1 MEPLASVADL
11 EARLGRTFEGAEV
24 PRAVALLDD
33 ASALAR
39 DVAGTTWID
48 PGTGALLPVPGSV
61 RWAVLRAAERAVRNP
76 EGYSAESAGDYSFQR
91 TGVQPGVYL
100 TEAEER
106 AIRKAR
112 GKTGLWT
119 QQITRGENY
128 DDTIWFMD
136 SFGSEWIPYEAR
148 YGDCP

>member
-1 MEPLASVADL
+1 MHPLASVADL
-11 EARLGRTFEGAEV
+11 EARLGRTFLGGEAA
-24 PRAVALLDD
+24 RAIALLDD

-39 DVAGTTWID
+39 DVAGVTWID
-48 PGTGALLPVPGSV
+48 PETDELLVVPGSV

-106 AIRKAR
+106 AIRRSR
-112 GKTGLWT
+112 GRSGLWT
-119 QQITRGENY
+119 QPVTRGEDY
-128 DDTIWFMD
+128 YSTVWMED
-136 SFGSEWIPYEAR
+136 S
-148 YGDCP
+148 YGCELMPVDVYREYP